1 MSTNMR
7 LHKDT
12 RLCKRNELVQH
23 VWCHSQTKFF
33 VLETYRENGH
43 CNGNFFSKLIGSSKL
58 HWKHQFLRDCFWY
71 FELFSVFSVLF
82 SNTNFNSKKTCMF
95 LKFSLFKHWKPTKIN
110 AIICV
115 YKKRYYPFTVR
126 YRVHSIISGSQSKC
140 NRRQTREP
148 NHGSVNTACDIK
160 SSCFSCYSS

>member
-58 HWKHQFLRDCFWY
+58 HWKHQFLRDCFCILNCFLY
-71 FELFSVFSVLF
+71 FHCCFRTQTLTVRKHVCSWSFHCL
-82 SNTNFNSKKTCMF
+82 NTENN
-95 LKFSLFKHWKPTKIN
+95 KIN